1 MKKYPEPLE
10 LEGKDKHVFRKV
22 IYIGESD
29 GQAIYVHVDEPRNPI
44 AAPKSKFLDTEA
56 SRGNR
61 KHIIWLICAL
71 LTFSG
76 IMQLFPATRIFTG
89 VYSYGTLIYFLLT
102 WLLEAILLLV
112 IVERALYKNVALA
125 QPTSKENFRRAVD
138 SNLFWNNFSD
148 KKVTLGKKLIAW
160 VFTVFMAVMG
170 LAGPISILSMLVF
183 KMMETPIGSEI
194 FPLSLMGILPAVAVL
209 LLWQNNMIRWLK
221 AVERYRNS
229 RVKTKI

>member
-1 MKKYPEPLE
+1 MF
-10 LEGKDKHVFRKV
+10 FRKV

-29 GQAIYVHVDEPRNPI
+29 GQPIYVNVEKPRDPL
-44 AAPKSKFLDTEA
+44 AAPKSKLLNTEA

-61 KHIIWLICAL
+61 KHIVWLICGL
-71 LTFSG
+71 LAFGS
-76 IMQLFPATRIFTG
+76 IMQLFPATRFFTG
-89 VYSYGTLIYFLLT
+89 VYSYGTLMYFLLI

-125 QPTSKENFRRAVD
+125 QPTSKENFRKAVN

-148 KKVTLGKKLIAW
+148 KKVTLGKKLFAW

-170 LAGPISILSMLVF
+170 LAGPISILSMLVL
-183 KMMETPIGSEI
+183 KMMGTPIGSEL
-194 FPLSLMGILPAVAVL
+194 FPLSLMGILPAVAAL

-229 RVKTKI
+229 RVKK

>member
-1 MKKYPEPLE
+1 MF
-10 LEGKDKHVFRKV
+10 FRKV
-22 IYIGESD
+22 IYIGESQ
-29 GQAIYVHVDEPRNPI
+29 GQAIYIHVDEPRNPL
-44 AAPKSKFLDTEA
+44 AAPKSKFLDTER

-61 KHIIWLICAL
+61 KHIILSICAL
-71 LTFSG
+71 LAFSG
-76 IMQLFPATRIFTG
+76 IMQLFPATRFFTG

-125 QPTSKENFRRAVD
+125 QPTSKDNFRKAVS

-148 KKVTLGKKLIAW
+148 KKVTPGKKLFAW
-160 VFTVFMAVMG
+160 GFTVFMVIIG
-170 LAGPISILSMLVF
+170 LVGTISILSMLVF
-183 KMMETPIGSEI
+183 KMMGTPIGSEI
-194 FPLSLMGILPAVAVL
+194 FPLSLIGILPAVAAL

-229 RVKTKI
+229 RVKKEI

>member
-1 MKKYPEPLE
+1 MF
-10 LEGKDKHVFRKV
+10 FRKV

-29 GQAIYVHVDEPRNPI
+29 GQPIYVNVEKPRDPL
-44 AAPKSKFLDTEA
+44 AAPKSKLLNTEA

-61 KHIIWLICAL
+61 KHIVWLICGL
-71 LTFSG
+71 LAFSS
-76 IMQLFPATRIFTG
+76 IMQLFPATRFFTG
-89 VYSYGTLIYFLLT
+89 VYSCGTLIYFLLI

-170 LAGPISILSMLVF
+170 LAGPISIFSMLVL
-183 KMMETPIGSEI
+183 KMMGTPIGSEL
-194 FPLSLMGILPAVAVL
+194 FPLSLMGILPAVAAL

-229 RVKTKI
+229 RVKK

>member
-1 MKKYPEPLE
+1 MF
-10 LEGKDKHVFRKV
+10 FRKV
-22 IYIGESD
+22 IYIGESE
-29 GQAIYVHVDEPRNPI
+29 GQAIYVHIDEPRNPLS
-44 AAPKSKFLDTEA
+44 APKSKLLNTDA
-56 SRGNR
+56 ARGNR
-61 KHIIWLICAL
+61 KHIILLICTL
-71 LTFSG
+71 LAFSG
-76 IMQLFPATRIFTG
+76 IMQLFPATRFFTG
-89 VYSYGTLIYFLLT
+89 VYSYGTLIYFLLI

-125 QPTSKENFRRAVD
+125 QPTSKENFRRAVN

-170 LAGPISILSMLVF
+170 LAGPIYILSMLVF

-221 AVERYRNS
+221 AVERYRNH
-229 RVKTKI
+229 RVKKER

>member
-1 MKKYPEPLE
+1 MF
-10 LEGKDKHVFRKV
+10 FRKV

-29 GQAIYVHVDEPRNPI
+29 GQAIYVHIDEPRNPL
-44 AAPKSKFLDTEA
+44 AAPKRKFLDTEA

-61 KHIIWLICAL
+61 KHIVWLICGL
-71 LTFSG
+71 LGFSS
-76 IMQLFPATRIFTG
+76 IMQLFPATRFFTG
-89 VYSYGTLIYFLLT
+89 VYSYETLMYFLLI

-170 LAGPISILSMLVF
+170 LVGPISVTSMLVL
-183 KMMETPIGSEI
+183 KMMGTPIGNEV
-194 FPLSLMGILPAVAVL
+194 FPLSLMGVLPAVAVL

-229 RVKTKI
+229 RVKK

>member
-1 MKKYPEPLE
+1 ML
-10 LEGKDKHVFRKV
+10 FRKV
-22 IYIGESD
+22 IYIGESE
-29 GQAIYVHVDEPRNPI
+29 GQTIYVHIDEPRNPL

-76 IMQLFPATRIFTG
+76 IMQLFPATCFFTG

-112 IVERALYKNVALA
+112 ILERALYKNVALA

-170 LAGPISILSMLVF
+170 LVGPISVISMLVL
-183 KMMETPIGSEI
+183 KMMGTPIGSEV
-194 FPLSLMGILPAVAVL
+194 FPLSLMGGLPAVAVL

-229 RVKTKI
+229 RVKK

>member
-1 MKKYPEPLE
+1 MF
-10 LEGKDKHVFRKV
+10 FRKV
-22 IYIGESD
+22 IYIGESQ

-76 IMQLFPATRIFTG
+76 IMQLFPATRFFTG

-125 QPTSKENFRRAVD
+125 QPTSKENFRRAVN

-148 KKVTLGKKLIAW
+148 NKVTLGKKLFAW
-160 VFTVFMAVMG
+160 VFTVFMVVMG
-170 LAGPISILSMLVF
+170 LAGPISILSMLVL
-183 KMMETPIGSEI
+183 KMMGTPIGSEL
-194 FPLSLMGILPAVAVL
+194 FPLSLMGILPAVAAL
-209 LLWQNNMIRWLK
+209 LLWQNNIIRWLK

-229 RVKTKI
+229 RVKKEI

>member
-1 MKKYPEPLE
+1 MF
-10 LEGKDKHVFRKV
+10 FRKV

-29 GQAIYVHVDEPRNPI
+29 GQAIYVNVEKPRDPL
-44 AAPKSKFLDTEA
+44 AAPKSKLLNTEA

-61 KHIIWLICAL
+61 KHIVWLICGL
-71 LTFSG
+71 LAFSS
-76 IMQLFPATRIFTG
+76 IMQLFPATRFFTG

-112 IVERALYKNVALA
+112 VVERALYKNVSLA
-125 QPTSKENFRRAVD
+125 EATSKENFRRAVD

-148 KKVTLGKKLIAW
+148 KKVTLGKKLFAW

-170 LAGPISILSMLVF
+170 LVGPISVLSMLVL
-183 KMMETPIGSEI
+183 KMMGTPIGSEI
-194 FPLSLMGILPAVAVL
+194 FPLSLMGILPAVATL

-229 RVKTKI
+229 RVKQ

>member
-1 MKKYPEPLE
+1 MF
-10 LEGKDKHVFRKV
+10 FRKV
-22 IYIGESD
+22 IYIGESQ
-29 GQAIYVHVDEPRNPI
+29 GQAIYVHVDEPRNPL

-61 KHIIWLICAL
+61 KHIVWLICGL
-71 LTFSG
+71 LAFGS
-76 IMQLFPATRIFTG
+76 IMQLFPATRFFTG
-89 VYSYGTLIYFLLT
+89 VYSYETLMYFLLI
-102 WLLEAILLLV
+102 WLLEDILLLV

-170 LAGPISILSMLVF
+170 LAGPISIFSMLVL
-183 KMMETPIGSEI
+183 KMMGTPIGSEL
-194 FPLSLMGILPAVAVL
+194 FPLSLMGILPAVAAL

-229 RVKTKI
+229 RVKKEI

>member
-1 MKKYPEPLE
+1 MF
-10 LEGKDKHVFRKV
+10 FRKV
-22 IYIGESD
+22 IYIGESQ
-29 GQAIYVHVDEPRNPI
+29 GQAIYVHVDEPRNPL

-61 KHIIWLICAL
+61 KHIVWLICGL
-71 LTFSG
+71 LGFSS
-76 IMQLFPATRIFTG
+76 IMQLFPATRFFTG
-89 VYSYGTLIYFLLT
+89 VYSYGTLIYFLLI

-112 IVERALYKNVALA
+112 IVERALYKNVALV
-125 QPTSKENFRRAVD
+125 QPTSKENFRRAVN

-148 KKVTLGKKLIAW
+148 KKVTLGKTLFAW

-170 LAGPISILSMLVF
+170 LAGPISILSMLVL
-183 KMMETPIGSEI
+183 KMMGTPIGSEL
-194 FPLSLMGILPAVAVL
+194 FPLSLMGILLAVAAL

-229 RVKTKI
+229 RVKK

>member
-1 MKKYPEPLE
+1 MF
-10 LEGKDKHVFRKV
+10 FRKV

-29 GQAIYVHVDEPRNPI
+29 GQAIYVHIDEPRNPLS
-44 AAPKSKFLDTEA
+44 APKSKLLNTDA
-56 SRGNR
+56 ARGNR
-61 KHIIWLICAL
+61 KHIILSICAL

-76 IMQLFPATRIFTG
+76 IMQFFPETRFFTG
-89 VYSYGTLIYFLLT
+89 IYSYETLMYFLLI

-148 KKVTLGKKLIAW
+148 KKVTLGKKLFAW

-170 LAGPISILSMLVF
+170 LVGPISVLSMLVL
-183 KMMETPIGSEI
+183 KMMGTPIGSEV
-194 FPLSLMGILPAVAVL
+194 FPLSLMGVLPAVAVL

-229 RVKTKI
+229 RVKK

>member
-1 MKKYPEPLE
+1 MF
-10 LEGKDKHVFRKV
+10 FRKV
-22 IYIGESD
+22 IYIGESE
-29 GQAIYVHVDEPRNPI
+29 GQAIYVHIDEPRNPLS
-44 AAPKSKFLDTEA
+44 APKSKLLNTDA
-56 SRGNR
+56 ARGNR
-61 KHIIWLICAL
+61 KRIILSICTL
-71 LTFSG
+71 LAFSG
-76 IMQLFPATRIFTG
+76 IMQFFPETRFFTG
-89 VYSYGTLIYFLLT
+89 IYSYGTLIYFLLI
-102 WLLEAILLLV
+102 WLLEVMLLLV

-125 QPTSKENFRRAVD
+125 QPTSKDNFRKAVN

-148 KKVTLGKKLIAW
+148 KKVTLGKKLFAW

-183 KMMETPIGSEI
+183 KMMGTPIGSEI

-229 RVKTKI
+229 RVKKEI

>member
-1 MKKYPEPLE
+1 MF
-10 LEGKDKHVFRKV
+10 FRKV

-29 GQAIYVHVDEPRNPI
+29 GQPIYVNVEKPRDPL
-44 AAPKSKFLDTEA
+44 AAPKSKLLNTEA

-61 KHIIWLICAL
+61 KHIVWLICGL
-71 LTFSG
+71 LAFSS
-76 IMQLFPATRIFTG
+76 IMQLFPATRFFTG
-89 VYSYGTLIYFLLT
+89 VYSYETLMYFLLI

-148 KKVTLGKKLIAW
+148 KKVTLGKKLFAW

-170 LAGPISILSMLVF
+170 LAGPISILSMLVL
-183 KMMETPIGSEI
+183 KMMGTPIGSEI
-194 FPLSLMGILPAVAVL
+194 FPLSLMGILPAVAAL

-229 RVKTKI
+229 RVKK

>member
-1 MKKYPEPLE
+1 ML
-10 LEGKDKHVFRKV
+10 FRKV
-22 IYIGESD
+22 IYIGESE
-29 GQAIYVHVDEPRNPI
+29 GQAIYVHVDEPRNPL

-76 IMQLFPATRIFTG
+76 IMQLFPATCFFTG

-112 IVERALYKNVALA
+112 ILERALYKNVALA

-148 KKVTLGKKLIAW
+148 KKVTLGKKLFAW
-160 VFTVFMAVMG
+160 IFTVFIAVMG
-170 LAGPISILSMLVF
+170 LVGPISVLSMLVL
-183 KMMETPIGSEI
+183 KMMGTQIGSEL
-194 FPLSLMGILPAVAVL
+194 FPLSLMGILPAVAAL

-229 RVKTKI
+229 RVKKEI

>member
-1 MKKYPEPLE
+1 MF
-10 LEGKDKHVFRKV
+10 FRKV

-29 GQAIYVHVDEPRNPI
+29 GQPIYVNVEKPRDPL
-44 AAPKSKFLDTEA
+44 AAPKSKLLNTEA

-61 KHIIWLICAL
+61 KHIVWLICGL
-71 LTFSG
+71 LGFSS
-76 IMQLFPATRIFTG
+76 ILQLFPATRFFTG

-112 IVERALYKNVALA
+112 VVKRALYKNVALV
-125 QPTSKENFRRAVD
+125 QPTSKENFRRAVN

-148 KKVTLGKKLIAW
+148 KKVTLGKKLFAW
-160 VFTVFMAVMG
+160 IFTVFMAVMG
-170 LAGPISILSMLVF
+170 LAGPISILSMLVL

-194 FPLSLMGILPAVAVL
+194 FPFSLMGILPAVAAL

-229 RVKTKI
+229 RVKK

>member
-1 MKKYPEPLE
+1 MF
-10 LEGKDKHVFRKV
+10 FRKV
-22 IYIGESD
+22 VYIGESE
-29 GQAIYVHVDEPRNPI
+29 GQTIYVHIDEPRNPL

-61 KHIIWLICAL
+61 KHIVWLICGL
-71 LTFSG
+71 LGFSS
-76 IMQLFPATRIFTG
+76 IMQLFPATRFFTG
-89 VYSYGTLIYFLLT
+89 VYSYGTLIYFLLI
-102 WLLEAILLLV
+102 WLLEDILLLV

-125 QPTSKENFRRAVD
+125 QPTSKENFRRAGDRNV
-138 SNLFWNNFSD
+138 FWINFSD

-170 LAGPISILSMLVF
+170 LAGPISILSMLVL
-183 KMMETPIGSEI
+183 KMMGTPIGSEI
-194 FPLSLMGILPAVAVL
+194 FPFSLMGILPAVAAL

-229 RVKTKI
+229 RVKKEI